1 MKNLQKISLL
11 AVCGSWVSTAADAM
25 NANLI
30 SNNREASSSSVRL
43 RILDQENIDS
53 NVSRPAKKPKVIAYD
68 GLNRNPLLNSPTTE
82 IENIQKNPVN
92 IVYHLAHKKKPFTR
106 NDIRRTVEERIS
118 KDGIHYS
125 ASKIQEIGNKVV
137 QTARHIGNN
146 RNSDDLYWKPI
157 KNYQNYESNFLYL
170 ILYSSESKEWNLA
183 IQEWDKIEEYEVDEE
198 ECICGKKEIKYVTKI
213 RNRRNG
219 NELYPIGSCC
229 IEKFAPKEMAENYNA
244 CKRMA
249 HKISKKIL
257 RLRETIDK
265 GESIKFNARLFSEEF
280 IRYLNEE
287 GALRDHGCQFLL
299 EMRNKRR
306 TLEQKEKINEIIKK
320 SIDPYIRKLPQ
331 DKKIVI
337 DRPMLE
343 RLEGRRTI

>member
-11 AVCGSWVSTAADAM
+11 AVCGLWVSTAADAM

-157 KNYQNYESNFLYL
+157 KNYQNYESKFLYPV
-170 ILYSSESKEWNLA
+170 IYSSESNKWESAAKEWKV
-183 IQEWDKIEEYEVDEE
+183 IYYGEDEGNT
-198 ECICGKKEIKYVTKI
+198 CICGKEEIKYI
-213 RNRRNG
+213 SRIFNRFNG
-219 NELYPIGSCC
+219 NELYPIGSRC
-229 IEKFAPKEMAENYNA
+229 INKFKSEEMNEDIHACEKAFNKTSNG
-244 CKRMA
+244 
-249 HKISKKIL
+249 ISK
-257 RLRETIDK
+257 LREILNK
-265 GESIKFNARLFSEEF
+265 GESIKFNAKLFSKEL
-280 IRYLNEE
+280 ILYLNNKK
-287 GALRDHGCQFLL
+287 ALDDYDRQFLL
-299 EMRNKRR
+299 EMRKKERNSEQEEQINK
-306 TLEQKEKINEIIKK
+306 IIKK
-320 SIDPYIRKLPQ
+320 SIVPYIQQLSR
-331 DKKIVI
+331 DEKIVI
-337 DRPMLE
+337 DKQMLE
-343 RLEGRRTI
+343 QLKQ